1 MPDTRLLYE
10 RWEVPV
16 LQHHRGAGLPVS
28 WSSTQF
34 QSLTIFILYI
44 QLSARL
50 PRPEVRE
57 EVCQLRP
64 GRAPDERQVS
74 NVSPG
79 YRPLPMP
86 LVTVGLVIAMPLF

>member
-1 MPDTRLLYE
+1 MGGASTTASSGSRPASKLELNT
-10 RWEVPV
+10 VPE
-16 LQHHRGAGLPVS
+16 S
-28 WSSTQF
+28 DN
-34 QSLTIFILYI
+34 LYI

-74 NVSPG
+74 DVSPG
-79 YRPLPMP
+79 YRPLSLP
-86 LVTVGLVIAMPLF
+86 LVTVGLVEKQILYCHAFIL